1 MQKAD
6 RAVRPTSLG
15 RGEWGEWDREGRWLH
30 KGRSTLTSRR
40 EKEGFGK
47 KQILLVKTSVA
58 EP

>member
-6 RAVRPTSLG
+6 RESLG

-30 KGRSTLTSRR
+30 KGRGPLTSRR